1 MRTNALRIL
10 LEMRPALDGHAGIPQ
25 ETRLLCS
32 QLLQMESTS
41 IEGLLQSGNQTLT
54 AGLPALASAAA
65 RMTPDEKFDRMSRII
80 VSIQQDETLGRIRRL
95 IAIGRTA
102 LQSFVL
108 SLKTLA
114 GFQVE
119 LRRFEAAHFEDF
131 VWRSLFARSLP
142 QAEFD
147 RVTKVDYRVVQL
159 PWAALHIIGL
169 ALRRVGCA
177 IYPRFDTRDFDVLI
191 SETPFPGRVRKPT
204 HMIVRY
210 HDSFPILMAHTI
222 HNGGLHRASHYNAMR
237 RNVRDGAWF
246 ACVSEA
252 TRKDLIT
259 LFPEVESRTV
269 TIHNIVSDQF
279 YPVQAS
285 QDRIAEIVHVR
296 RNLKLD
302 AKRQFHAVNLDNQF
316 GRRRYILMVSTIEP
330 RKNHELLLAVWEN
343 LRSEDCED
351 LDLVFV
357 GSPGWKYSSTLDR
370 LRPWVAR
377 GRIHVLSDVPTEEL
391 RVLYSQASLT
401 VCPSVAEGFD
411 FSGVEAMRCDCPVA
425 ASDIPVHR
433 EIFREA
439 AAYFNPYSVTD
450 AIKAIGALLKP
461 EAAQTRSELIAA
473 GRTVVQAY
481 LPETIMPQWAE
492 LLERLRSS
500 KQS

>member
-25 ETRLLCS
+25 ETRLLFS
-32 QLLQMESTS
+32 QLLQMEATS
-41 IEGLLQSGNQTLT
+41 VEGLLQSSNQTLT
-54 AGLPALASAAA
+54 AGLPASSSASA

-80 VSIQQDETLGRIRRL
+80 VSLQQDESLGRIRRL
-95 IAIGRTA
+95 IANGILTFW
-102 LQSFVL
+102 SFLL

-114 GFQVE
+114 GFRVE

-147 RVTKVDYRVVQL
+147 RVTKVDYRVIEL
-159 PWAALHIIGL
+159 PWAALHVIGL
-169 ALRRVGCA
+169 ALRRVGRA
-177 IYPRFDTRDFDVLI
+177 IYPRFDTKDFDVFI
-191 SETPFPGRVRKPT
+191 SETPFPGRVRRPT
-204 HMIVRY
+204 QMIVRY
-210 HDSFPILMAHTI
+210 HDSFPVLMAHTI
-222 HNGGLHRASHYNAMR
+222 HNGALHRASHYNAMR

-259 LFPEVESRTV
+259 LFPEVENRAV

-279 YPVQAS
+279 YPVKAS
-285 QDRIAEIVHVR
+285 QDRVAEIIHVR

-302 AKRQFHAVNLDNQF
+302 AKRQFHAVNPDSHF
-316 GRRRYILMVSTIEP
+316 GRRRFILMVSTIEP

-343 LRSEDCED
+343 LRFEGCEEI
-351 LDLVFV
+351 DLVFV
-357 GSPGWKYSSTLDR
+357 GSLGWKYSSTLDR

-377 GRIHVLSDVPTEEL
+377 GRIHMLSDVPSEEL
-391 RVLYSQASLT
+391 RVLYSHASLT

-411 FSGVEAMRCDCPVA
+411 FSGVEAMRCDCVVA

-433 EIFREA
+433 EIFGDA

-450 AIKAIGALLKP
+450 AIEAIGTLLKP
-461 EAAQTRSELIAA
+461 EAEQRRSQLIAS
-473 GRTVVQAY
+473 GRAVVQAY
-481 LPETIMPQWAE
+481 LPEKVMPRWAE
-492 LLERLRSS
+492 LLERFRVPR
-500 KQS
+500 QG